1 MKEEAVEKLRYDPWV
16 QQDLS
21 LCTQWSKDGSAP
33 MMQWHKLPPKLEL
46 FMFGVCSQLI

>member
-1 MKEEAVEKLRYDPWV
+1 MVVPNDENRTKEEAVEKLDYD

-33 MMQWHKLPPKLEL
+33 MMQ
-46 FMFGVCSQLI
+46 